1 MYNAVLSPFFHFFV
15 GRFLPNQEYSPPD
28 MPGQEISIETSAS
41 KCQNRCFNTDKCEY
55 FTYGTED
62 RSCHIQ
68 NSSATLKE
76 SPGAISGPA
85 IYSNMK
91 DGSYE

>member
-1 MYNAVLSPFFHFFV
+1 MYNAVLSSFFHFCV

-41 KCQNRCFNTDKCEY
+41 KCQNRCLNTDQCEY
-55 FTYGTED
+55 FTYRTDDG
-62 RSCHIQ
+62 SCHIQ